1 MYASSS
7 VSEVLADL
15 DRGILALES
24 DSKPDCRKLT
34 LLFAPTGNLQEMSM
48 ANEWAQEYLALS
60 ARFDDLI
67 A

>member
-7 VSEVLADL
+7 VSEVLAVL
-15 DRGILALES
+15 DRGILALKS
-24 DSKPDCRKLT
+24 DSMPDCRKLT

-48 ANEWAQEYLALS
+48 ENEWAQDYLALS